1 MSALGAL
8 VSRATAFFGPDY
20 VRDRDSR
27 IALMESHE
35 ASSSTEPDPFREMD
49 EEFYR
54 LLQAF
59 LVVGG
64 RRRPAR
70 GRSSLAFSHSV

>member
-35 ASSSTEPDPFREMD
+35 ASSSTEPDPFREVD

-54 LLQAF
+54 LLQAEA
-59 LVVGG
+59 GG
-64 RRRPAR
+64 WDLAADAYAAALN
-70 GRSSLAFSHSV
+70 GRDDR